1 MRRSRVFLFG
11 FLVILILLFLIFWA
25 PFKKDKVASVP
36 ISQLSPIDQAY
47 ERILASSVHPVEGK
61 QLIEGALRGM
71 ADTLGDPYSKYMT
84 KEEAKAHRESL
95 SDERVGIGLEI
106 VENKGR
112 FIVVTPM
119 KESPAEKAGVKP
131 YDEIVRV
138 DGKRVEG
145 KSLSDLLSAIKGK
158 KGTNVSL
165 TVFRETEDRHV
176 ELKMTRTALQIQ
188 TVTSEIIEQDSS
200 SIGYVSIS
208 MFGEKTAEEWET
220 QTRTLVTQGIDGLLI
235 DVRGNPGG
243 YLHSVEQV
251 IGTMLKSGQIFAY
264 MQDSKGALEPLAVK
278 STNEDDYTKVMKK
291 IPIVLLQNEGSAS
304 ASEVLSGALKSNQR
318 ALIAGSK
325 SFGKGTVQETWELTN
340 GGEMKLS
347 SHKWLTPK
355 QQWIHGTG
363 IKADFEVKASEL
375 YQLEP
380 LPISGTYQVGDF
392 NVDVQYGQKVLKA
405 LGFPVTRVDG
415 YFDEDTARAVKS
427 FKEQKKL
434 KAEAKMD
441 IVFYKEVRE
450 TIMTYKSSKKHDNQL
465 QMSLGYLFHSIQK

>member
-11 FLVILILLFLIFWA
+11 FLVILILLLIIFWP
-25 PFKKDKVASVP
+25 PFKKDKTSIATSH
-36 ISQLSPIDQAY
+36 LTPIDEAY

-61 QLIEGALRGM
+61 LLIEGALQGM
-71 ADTLGDPYSKYMT
+71 AETLGDPYSKYMT
-84 KEEAKAHRESL
+84 KEEAKSHRESL

-138 DGKRVEG
+138 DGKRMDG
-145 KSLSDLLSAIKGK
+145 KNLNDLLTAIKGK
-158 KGTNVSL
+158 KGTSVSL
-165 TVFRETEDRHV
+165 TVYRETEDRHV
-176 ELKMTRTALQIQ
+176 ELNMTRSALQIQ
-188 TVTSEIIEQDSS
+188 TVTSERIEKDDSA
-200 SIGYVSIS
+200 IGYVSIS
-208 MFGEKTAEEWET
+208 LFGEKTAEEWEE

-264 MQDSKGALEPLAVK
+264 MQDSKGVLEPLTVK
-278 STNEDDYTKVMKK
+278 ATKEDDYSKAMKK
-291 IPIVLLQNEGSAS
+291 IPVVLLQNEGSAS

-340 GGEMKLS
+340 GGEIKLS

-363 IKADFEVKASEL
+363 IEADFKVESSEL
-375 YQLEP
+375 FNLEP
-380 LPISGTYQVGDF
+380 MPISGTYQVGDF
-392 NVDVQYGQKVLKA
+392 NVDIIYGQKLLKA
-405 LGFPVTRVDG
+405 LGYSMTRVDG
-415 YFDEDTARAVKS
+415 YFDENTAKAVQA
-427 FKEQKKL
+427 FKTEKKL
-434 KAEAKMD
+434 KAEPMMD
-441 IVFYKEVRE
+441 VVFYQAARE
-450 TIMTYKSSKKHDNQL
+450 TILTYKTSKKHDDQL
-465 QMSLGYLFHSIQK
+465 QMSLGYLFHSVHK